1 MKQHDLHTAMHAENH
16 MCGPTCVA
24 AMRISPFLG
33 VHRLLTLP
41 INVIASAR
49 ASSVCTQKFG
59 DNTGQHAQAGQQQ
72 QQ

>member
-1 MKQHDLHTAMHAENH
+1 
-16 MCGPTCVA
+16 
-24 AMRISPFLG
+24 MRISPFLG

-49 ASSVCTQKFG
+49 ASSVCAQTFG